1 MDAFKMFKVLPLV
14 VMGCLLSCV
23 KDPQDIPSGVTGDP
37 IFGMVAGFGNE
48 SVTIEAGKNQ
58 WTILPSIQQE
68 DSAVVYSAVFSQNG
82 CLPDCSPSW
91 TFRFYQAA
99 STINNPLQ
107 EFNSTIVTGD
117 KAYVLSELERDSFRV
132 TLTTHPGLFMSG
144 YSYWEDLNNPNTS
157 FFHEFESTVGYQENI
172 NVCFQSLAFTGCQ
185 YKQCIYFDPVTEIP
199 CLAYI
204 EPIFES
210 PRYISLNVRPEG
222 TPPFDIRWFNES
234 TASSIVIPVQD
245 SSLAE
250 IYAAVSVTDALGN
263 RSDLYQTIRI
273 QNGKVDA
280 CYFPIELSSI
290 PINNSSGEIN
300 AGRVEIIY
308 MDANGVE
315 WKSTGGVQPGEALF
329 TIEQISNYGASH
341 LAMTTY
347 IVELQVHA
355 VLFSNASGESRS
367 FETERLTVSLGHP

>member
-1 MDAFKMFKVLPLV
+1 
-14 VMGCLLSCV
+14 
-23 KDPQDIPSGVTGDP
+23 
-37 IFGMVAGFGNE
+37 MVADFGNE
-48 SVTIEAGKNQ
+48 SVAIEAGKNQ
-58 WTILPSIQQE
+58 WTMLPSILQD

-91 TFRFYQAA
+91 TFRFYQDG
-99 STINNPLQ
+99 SNNNNPIQ
-107 EFNSTIVTGD
+107 EFNSTIATGE
-117 KAYVLSELERDSFRV
+117 KAFVLSDLQRDSFLV

-185 YKQCIYFDPVTEIP
+185 YKQCIYFDPVTEVP

-204 EPIFES
+204 EPIIES

-222 TPPFDIRWFNES
+222 TPPFDIRWFNEE
-234 TASSIVIPVQD
+234 TTSSIVIPMQD

-250 IYAAVSVTDALGN
+250 IYASVSITDALGN

-273 QNGKVDA
+273 QNGNVDA
-280 CYFPIELSSI
+280 CYFPIVLSSI
-290 PINNSSGEIN
+290 PINSSSEAIN

-308 MDANGVE
+308 RDANGVE
-315 WKSTGGVQPGEALF
+315 WKSTGGIQPGDAQF
-329 TIEQISNYGASH
+329 TIEQISNYGPSH
-341 LAMTTY
+341 LAMTAY
-347 IVELQVHA
+347 IVELQV
-355 VLFSNASGESRS
+355 NAELINKATGDSRS
-367 FETERLTVSLGHP
+367 FKTERLTVALGHP